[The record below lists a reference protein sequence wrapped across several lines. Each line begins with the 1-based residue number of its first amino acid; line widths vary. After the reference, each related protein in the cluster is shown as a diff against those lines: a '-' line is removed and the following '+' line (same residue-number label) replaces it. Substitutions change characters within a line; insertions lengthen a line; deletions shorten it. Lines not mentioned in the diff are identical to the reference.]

1 MATPNPYGGRTP
13 AYGAM
18 ATPNPYAA
26 ATPNPY
32 AAGTTPN
39 PYAAGTT
46 PNPYG
51 GRTPAYGGMAA
62 AFTPNPYAST
72 TPNPYASTTPNP
84 YTSATPNPYASTTP
98 NPYASTTPNPYAST
112 TPNPYASTTPN
123 PYAAATPNPWAPQP
137 TPMAPLLPGIRV
149 RIVRDGSGMQYQR
162 GAYDG
167 ALGKLTSHNPAG
179 GNVELESGAQ
189 LADVPTSCIEALRPS
204 AAGDACIVING
215 AWRGS
220 HVTIETFD
228 PSRCQVRMSD
238 GHLYPLPAS
247 LLALA
252 A

>member
-1 MATPNPYGGRTP
+1 
-13 AYGAM
+13 
-18 ATPNPYAA
+18 
-26 ATPNPY
+26 
-32 AAGTTPN
+32 
-39 PYAAGTT
+39 
-46 PNPYG
+46 
-51 GRTPAYGGMAA
+51 
-62 AFTPNPYAST
+62 
-72 TPNPYASTTPNP
+72 
-84 YTSATPNPYASTTP
+84 
-98 NPYASTTPNPYAST
+98 
-112 TPNPYASTTPN
+112 
-123 PYAAATPNPWAPQP
+123 
-137 TPMAPLLPGIRV
+137 MAPLLPGIRV

-220 HVTIETFD
+220 HVPIETFD
-228 PSRCQVRMSD
+228 PSRCQVRMSN